1 LLIDNVQDPNE
12 SVHVITTR
20 FQHLL

>member
-12 SVHVITTR
+12 SVNVITTR